1 MNKSKNDT
9 RLAELEKGI
18 QKMIDYRLRNS
29 QTNYSLAQSR
39 DGIFN
44 SGAFQLN
51 NFRGKTRY
59 ASFGG
64 GRGRGRG
71 RGGGNIV
78 GR

>member
-18 QKMIDYRLRNS
+18 QKMIDYRLRNVK
-29 QTNYSLAQSR
+29 TNYSIAQDR

-51 NFRGKTRY
+51 NFGGKTRY

-64 GRGRGRG
+64 GG
-71 RGGGNIV
+71 GGGNIV

>member
-18 QKMIDYRLRNS
+18 HKMIDYKLRNS
-29 QTNYSLAQSR
+29 QTNYSIVKDR

-51 NFRGKTRY
+51 NFGGKTRY

-64 GRGRGRG
+64 GRR
-71 RGGGNIV
+71 RGGYIV

>member
-1 MNKSKNDT
+1 
-9 RLAELEKGI
+9 
-18 QKMIDYRLRNS
+18 MIDYKLRNS
-29 QTNYSLAQSR
+29 QTNYSIVKDR

-51 NFRGKTRY
+51 NFGGKTRY

-64 GRGRGRG
+64 GRR
-71 RGGGNIV
+71 RGGYIV